1 MYKIAIE
8 SLGCSK
14 NLNDSE
20 IMAGILEKNGYILTD
35 KFEAADIIVVNTCG
49 FIESAKE
56 ESIDTILEMADYKKS
71 GSLKYLIVTG
81 CMAQRYS
88 EQLQNEIP
96 EIDLILGTTSFPQ
109 IAQAVEGLDSQG
121 KTSIIEDIDKDI
133 AENLPKK
140 KLTPD
145 YMAYVKIAEGCDNKC
160 TYCIIPK
167 LRGKY
172 RSRKLEDIVSESEEL
187 AKSGVKEV
195 ILIAQDTSRYGT
207 DIYGKKTLPELLRR
221 LSKIEAIEWIRV
233 LYTYPEEIDSELID
247 AVKSSSKICSYFD
260 MPVQHSSN
268 RILKLMNRKTTR
280 EDMLDKI
287 SMIRKSLPD
296 AVIRTTLIVGF
307 PQESSEDFEDLK
319 DFVRE
324 AKFDRLGAFTYSR
337 EEGTAAANLSGQ
349 VDEDEK
355 LARREEIMLL
365 QQEIS
370 LENNMKRVGETCR
383 VLVEEKLEE
392 GLYSARSQKE
402 APEIDGL
409 VYVKANHELQ
419 VGSIVDVRI
428 VQATEYDVMGETI

>member
-20 IMAGILEKNGYILTD
+20 IMAGILEKNGYKLITE
-35 KFEAADIIVVNTCG
+35 FEAADIIIVNTCG

-56 ESIDTILEMADYKKS
+56 ESVDVILEMAGYKKS
-71 GSLKYLIVTG
+71 AALKYLIVTG

-88 EQLQNEIP
+88 QELQNEIP

-109 IAQAVEGLDSQG
+109 IAKAIEGLDSQG
-121 KTSIIEDIDKDI
+121 KLSIIEDIDKDI

-172 RSRKLEDIVSESEEL
+172 RSRKTEDIVAEVEEL

-195 ILIAQDTSRYGT
+195 ILIAQDTSRYGI
-207 DIYGKKTLPELLRR
+207 DIYGKKTLPTLLRR
-221 LSKIEAIEWIRV
+221 LSQIEAIEWIRV

-247 AVKSSSKICSYFD
+247 AVKNSKKVCSYFD

-280 EDMLDKI
+280 EDMLNKI
-287 SMIRKSLPD
+287 SLIRKAIPD

-307 PQESSEDFEDLK
+307 PQESAEDFEDLK
-319 DFVRE
+319 DFVRT
-324 AKFDRLGAFTYSR
+324 ARFDRLGAFTYSK
-337 EEGTAAANLSGQ
+337 EEGTAAANLPGQ
-349 VDEDEK
+349 VDEAVK
-355 LARREEIMLL
+355 LARKEEVMLL

-370 LENNMKRVGETCR
+370 LQNNMKRVGESTR
-383 VLVEEKLEE
+383 VIVEEKLEE
-392 GLYSARSQKE
+392 GLYSGRSQQE

-409 VYVKANHELQ
+409 IYVKAKGELP
-419 VGSIVDVRI
+419 VGGFVDVRI
-428 VQATEYDVMGETI
+428 VEATEYDVMGETI